1 MAHLLKYKEWE
12 TPYGW
17 HTGDT
22 TDLANG
28 SNFWWY
34 PARMLEI
41 SPVDYVLLLINEFH
55 VDSIRY
61 FKESNVLTFY
71 WKKYSDCNKFTK
83 FINQE
88 AIKRKFMIC

>member
-41 SPVDYVLLLINEFH
+41 SPSDYVTHIKFCF
-55 VDSIRY
+55 
-61 FKESNVLTFY
+61 FK
-71 WKKYSDCNKFTK
+71 
-83 FINQE
+83 
-88 AIKRKFMIC
+88 